1 MKGRMKKQ
9 VEGQKTKEKPP
20 LFSFVL
26 GLSSLVIHHSF
37 LFPLSS
43 FLFPLSSFILS
54 PWPLVLSHIS
64 PFQKLHLLGA
74 GANCDALAIA
84 K

>member
-9 VEGQKTKEKPP
+9 VDGQKTKEKPP

-43 FLFPLSSFILS
+43 FNLS